1 MTTQK
6 SRIGLAITLLVLGV
20 LFLMIEGGVFSWG
33 TIGAFFGGLG
43 GSIGAFFGSL
53 GGAIGSFFGGIGS
66 GIGVFFGSIGR
77 LWPVVPILIG
87 LYMIF
92 HRPSNSVDMAEKDK
106 RS

>member
-6 SRIGLAITLLVLGV
+6 SRTGLAITLLVLGV
-20 LFLMIEGGVFSWG
+20 LFLMIEGGVFSRG

-53 GGAIGSFFGGIGS
+53 GGAIGSFFGSLGSAIGI
-66 GIGVFFGSIGR
+66 VFGSIGR

-92 HRPSNSVDMAEKDK
+92 RRPSHPADVAEKEK

>member
-6 SRIGLAITLLVLGV
+6 SRTGMAITLLVLGV
-20 LFLMIEGGVFSWG
+20 LFLLIEGGVLSWG

-53 GGAIGSFFGGIGS
+53 GGAIGAFFGSLGS
-66 GIGVFFGSIGR
+66 GIGIFFGSIWR
-77 LWPVVPILIG
+77 LWPVALILIG

-92 HRPSNSVDMAEKDK
+92 RRPSNPVDVVEKDK